1 MTKKT
6 NATTL
11 KKATATK
18 TTKTSTPQK
27 ATGPSK
33 KAAVV
38 TRTRKTSTA
47 KTPVTKTR
55 KTSTAKTPTA
65 TVTKTTTNRKITM
78 AMKTRTQVSVEN
90 GIKILEM
97 AIKGN
102 LSLSEA
108 SRQNSFG
115 RNYLSDVKAKIKENY
130 KSKRIN
136 RETYRNFSDLLKTY
150 NRL

>member
-6 NATTL
+6 NATTA
-11 KKATATK
+11 KKATAPK
-18 TTKTSTPQK
+18 PSKTSTTK
-27 ATGPSK
+27 KTAGTTK
-33 KAAVV
+33 KAAV
-38 TRTRKTSTA
+38 A
-47 KTPVTKTR
+47 TKTR
-55 KTSTAKTPTA
+55 KTSTTKTPTA
-65 TVTKTTTNRKITM
+65 TTVKTTTNRKVTM
-78 AMKTRTQVSVEN
+78 AMKTRTQTSVEN

-108 SRQNSFG
+108 SRRNSFG

-136 RETYRNFSDLLKTY
+136 RETYRDFSDLLKTY

>member
-6 NATTL
+6 NVATS
-11 KKATATK
+11 KKATAKKATVTRASKTSKTK
-18 TTKTSTPQK
+18 TTD
-27 ATGPSK
+27 
-33 KAAVV
+33 
-38 TRTRKTSTA
+38 
-47 KTPVTKTR
+47 
-55 KTSTAKTPTA
+55 
-65 TVTKTTTNRKITM
+65 NRKSVLVV
-78 AMKTRTQVSVEN
+78 KSRTQVSVEN

-130 KSKRIN
+130 KSKRID

>member
-1 MTKKT
+1 MFLKTISMTKKT
-6 NATTL
+6 NVATS
-11 KKATATK
+11 KKATAKKATAKKATAKKATVTRASKTSKTK
-18 TTKTSTPQK
+18 TTN
-27 ATGPSK
+27 
-33 KAAVV
+33 
-38 TRTRKTSTA
+38 
-47 KTPVTKTR
+47 
-55 KTSTAKTPTA
+55 
-65 TVTKTTTNRKITM
+65 NRKSVLVV
-78 AMKTRTQVSVEN
+78 KSRTQVSVEN

-130 KSKRIN
+130 KSKRID